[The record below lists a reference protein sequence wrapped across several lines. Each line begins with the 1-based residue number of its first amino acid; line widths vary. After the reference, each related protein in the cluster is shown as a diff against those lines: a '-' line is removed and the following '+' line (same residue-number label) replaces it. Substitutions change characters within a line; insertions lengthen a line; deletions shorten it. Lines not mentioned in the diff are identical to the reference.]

1 MTIGKMSTFFCSLN
15 QDEGSVINV
24 RLFTVAR
31 GPVPRVL
38 HCLNQDF
45 QDSQDF
51 TEILPTPLPSII

>member
-1 MTIGKMSTFFCSLN
+1 MTIGKMSTFFVVWIA
-15 QDEGSVINV
+15 DEGSVINA

-31 GPVPRVL
+31 GPVPRGL

-51 TEILPTPLPSII
+51 TEILRTPLLSII